1 MFCGHCGVQIR
12 DDAEFCGTCGQA
24 VSRPAIASPSP
35 PTGTQAAA
43 SAIDSLSAEPLRPAE
58 SPPHDLRDNLASTRP
73 PYPNVTGVES
83 ARPRRQQWLRLIA
96 GLTGVG
102 VAVGLGIALQWGMIH
117 VNSPAPVPVPPTA
130 LVDNQPSAA
139 GVTSKILEQRAGDC

>member
-12 DDAEFCGTCGQA
+12 ADADFCGSCGQE

-73 PYPNVTGVES
+73 PYLNVTGVES
-83 ARPRRQQWLRLIA
+83 GPPKRQQLSRVIV
-96 GLTGVG
+96 GLTVVG
-102 VAVGLGIALQWGMIH
+102 VAVGVGIALHSGLFH
-117 VNSPAPVPVPPTA
+117 VNSPAAVPVPPTA
-130 LVDNQPSAA
+130 LVDNQPS
-139 GVTSKILEQRAGDC
+139 V